1 MKSTLNFH
9 ARLILIAF
17 MLFGFNQLS
26 AQILVNAPEAAD
38 NPNLSGNDA
47 WTAICA
53 GVGGFN
59 QYYVNISWAGTAN
72 SGNEFILE
80 LSDKDGDFT
89 NPVELTRVGD
99 QNSNTSKEFDAEFAI
114 PTDTRGDGFKMRVR
128 STDPAYTSSAS
139 TAYAMY
145 YMDVTNNINISD
157 DGSGVPPGMVC
168 STGPITLQVDN
179 VANPDT
185 YQYIWYMSGSPI
197 TGETG
202 HTLTVSTS
210 GMYYAI
216 IDYGNAC
223 SGSANT
229 DSNIVDVTIGSGG
242 EGIFINPP
250 SKNILCAGETETLSI
265 NTTDPSWNYIWFKD
279 GVQITGAT
287 SSTYTIDA
295 NNADFAGDY
304 QIEISSSSICNERSA
319 AITFSNA
326 DDFTVTRENE
336 ENLVLLPTQTKNLS
350 VTTSAISPTYKWY
363 RNGTEITGETNATL
377 STNQEGTYYVEVT
390 QGGGTCPGTIKNSET
405 TTIIVPD
412 SFEIITDYASSY
424 IACESTD
431 MVLQIQTINAILSDA
446 TAIDVTADILSDFNF
461 QWKLNGS
468 NIAGATSNS
477 ISLTDT
483 TENGDYSVDGSI
495 STYTATSNTL
505 PVQLLT
511 SEILTIESTSAVYC
525 SSSDTVT
532 LSTTTDLTSES
543 FEWQKDGVTV
553 NTTDSS
559 FDINDTGIYRLVLE
573 RNGCSLNS
581 NEITISSLDESL
593 ISLDP
598 EGDVVLP
605 EGTSRTITASGGTA
619 YRWYDAANNEL
630 SSLSSVTVSEEGT
643 YTLIANID
651 NCEIIRQINVT
662 LLDTFKIPNVI
673 SPNGDGINDQWV
685 IPNSYSNKSDVN
697 VIIYNEKGEELLNEY
712 DYKNSWPSSSQ
723 AFPKQN
729 MVFYYKIR
737 NAQGILKQGTITVIR

>member
-72 SGNEFILE
+72 S
-80 LSDKDGDFT
+80 
-89 NPVELTRVGD
+89 
-99 QNSNTSKEFDAEFAI
+99 SKEFDAEFAI

-279 GVQITGAT
+279 GVQIAGAT
-287 SSTYTIDA
+287 SSTYTVDA

-326 DDFTVTRENE
+326 DDFTVTRRESSIITNTNE
-336 ENLVLLPTQTKNLS
+336 KFECYHLCHIPNVQM
-350 VTTSAISPTYKWY
+350 VQEWY
-363 RNGTEITGETNATL
+363 RNN
-377 STNQEGTYYVEVT
+377 
-390 QGGGTCPGTIKNSET
+390 
-405 TTIIVPD
+405 
-412 SFEIITDYASSY
+412 
-424 IACESTD
+424 
-431 MVLQIQTINAILSDA
+431 
-446 TAIDVTADILSDFNF
+446 
-461 QWKLNGS
+461 W
-468 NIAGATSNS
+468 
-477 ISLTDT
+477 
-483 TENGDYSVDGSI
+483 
-495 STYTATSNTL
+495 
-505 PVQLLT
+505 
-511 SEILTIESTSAVYC
+511 
-525 SSSDTVT
+525 
-532 LSTTTDLTSES
+532 
-543 FEWQKDGVTV
+543 
-553 NTTDSS
+553 
-559 FDINDTGIYRLVLE
+559 
-573 RNGCSLNS
+573 
-581 NEITISSLDESL
+581 
-593 ISLDP
+593 
-598 EGDVVLP
+598 
-605 EGTSRTITASGGTA
+605 
-619 YRWYDAANNEL
+619 
-630 SSLSSVTVSEEGT
+630 
-643 YTLIANID
+643 
-651 NCEIIRQINVT
+651 
-662 LLDTFKIPNVI
+662 
-673 SPNGDGINDQWV
+673 
-685 IPNSYSNKSDVN
+685 
-697 VIIYNEKGEELLNEY
+697 
-712 DYKNSWPSSSQ
+712 
-723 AFPKQN
+723 
-729 MVFYYKIR
+729 
-737 NAQGILKQGTITVIR
+737 